1 MQSLVLIAFC
11 LVTVQYISAVPTRA
25 TYEVDINNPGLNHAV
40 IAVNETY
47 MIETWNNDLVLT
59 EIVQDDKILQLVFSD
74 EAPIFCD
81 TLTSNELR
89 EEFFKK
95 LAFLRDASADQGVF
109 NVRYVSSTSQISQQL
124 SARQRVLLEDGAASA
139 ICDVMHTAIAEAA
152 VRSKNGE
159 SVAGA
164 WNWAY
169 DLYTTSKDALGSLLL
184 VAQRVKNFEFV
195 VPNTNYCGSGKASGN
210 DTLGQYRQVIIEGFC
225 TPQVTRCR
233 IRLPS
238 KLHQVHSGNRD
249 ATDAVLMV
257 I

>member
-11 LVTVQYISAVPTRA
+11 LVTVQYITAVPARA
-25 TYEVDINNPGLNHAV
+25 TYEIDISNPGLNHAV
-40 IAVNETY
+40 FAVNETF

-59 EIVQDDKILQLVFSD
+59 EIVQNDQILQLVFSD
-74 EAPIFCD
+74 DAPIFCD

-89 EEFFKK
+89 EEFFEK
-95 LAFLRDASADQGVF
+95 LAFLRDASAEPGVF
-109 NVRYVSSTSQISQQL
+109 NVRYISSTSQISQL
-124 SARQRVLLEDGAASA
+124 SVRQRVLLEDGVASA

-159 SVAGA
+159 SVVGA

-195 VPNTNYCGSGKASGN
+195 VPNTNYCGRGKASGN
-210 DTLGQYRQVIIEGFC
+210 DTLGQYRQVIIERLC
-225 TPQVTRCR
+225 TDPFRSPCEYVT
-233 IRLPS
+233 IYF
-238 KLHQVHSGNRD
+238 
-249 ATDAVLMV
+249 
-257 I
+257 

>member
-11 LVTVQYISAVPTRA
+11 LVTVQYVTAAVPARA

-59 EIVQDDKILQLVFSD
+59 EVVQNDQILQLVFSD
-74 EAPIFCD
+74 DAPIFCD

-89 EEFFKK
+89 EEFFEK
-95 LAFLRDASADQGVF
+95 LAFLRDASADDVF
-109 NVRYVSSTSQISQQL
+109 NVRYVSSTSQISQQQL

-159 SVAGA
+159 AVVGA

-169 DLYTTSKDALGSLLL
+169 DLYTTSKGALGSLLL
-184 VAQRVKNFEFV
+184 AAQRVKNFEFV
-195 VPNTNYCGSGKASGN
+195 VPNTNYCGRGKASGN
-210 DTLGQYRQVIIEGFC
+210 DTLGQYRQVIIERLC
-225 TPQVTRCR
+225 TDPFRSPCEYVT
-233 IRLPS
+233 IYF
-238 KLHQVHSGNRD
+238 
-249 ATDAVLMV
+249 
-257 I
+257 